1 MRSPDMVRSGS
12 PRVLRLH
19 GFPISNYYN
28 RIKMALKLKGLAFE
42 EVRAAPSREAEYLK
56 INPLGVI
63 PTLEID
69 GRFFGETH
77 PTLEYLDEIYPETTP
92 LMPKDPSDR
101 HRVRQIVNYIDIHV
115 DKPIRILRDFHNR
128 NEGTSDALKKLI
140 IAEVKQGVESLN
152 RTVKFSPY
160 IAGNEI
166 TLADCAAYCTV
177 PWFAELG
184 LRHMG
189 VDPLAAFAGFAEY
202 KAFLD
207 QNPDFS
213 EIHASALK
221 SIKLLE
227 RAKKFAGK

>member
-1 MRSPDMVRSGS
+1 MVRSGS

-42 EVRAAPSREAEYLK
+42 EVRAAPSRDADYLK

-69 GRFFGETH
+69 GRFLAETH

-92 LMPKDPSDR
+92 LMPKDPVDR
-101 HRVRQIVNYIDIHV
+101 HRVRQIVNYIDIHI
-115 DKPIRILRDFHNR
+115 DKPIRLLRDFHNL
-128 NEGTSDALKKLI
+128 NEGTSDALKKLVLK
-140 IAEVKQGVESLN
+140 EVAQGVESLN

-184 LRHMG
+184 LRHLG
-189 VDPLAAFAGFAEY
+189 VDPLAGLAGFTEY

-207 QNPDFS
+207 QNPDFA
-213 EIHASALK
+213 EIHAAAFK